1 MYLIPGL
8 IDITKTMTRGRS
20 GQQAGQHQHQH
31 QHQHHAANMLDL
43 MKSAC
48 IATGT

>member
-20 GQQAGQHQHQH
+20 GQQAGQHQH
-31 QHQHHAANMLDL
+31 HAANMLDL

>member
-1 MYLIPGL
+1 MYLLPGL

-20 GQQAGQHQHQH
+20 GQQAGQHQQ
-31 QHQHHAANMLDL
+31 QHHAANMLDL